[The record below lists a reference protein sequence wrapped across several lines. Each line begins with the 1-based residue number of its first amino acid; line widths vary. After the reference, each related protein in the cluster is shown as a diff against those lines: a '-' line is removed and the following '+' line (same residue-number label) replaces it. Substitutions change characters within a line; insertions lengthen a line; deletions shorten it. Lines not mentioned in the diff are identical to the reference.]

1 MLIIS
6 NPVNSTVPIAY
17 ETLRRAGVTAPSVL
31 GITTLDVCRAQTFIG
46 GAQRV
51 DPRGV
56 RIQVVGGHSGP
67 QHRAPLFDGGTR
79 AGARVPVLTPGR
91 RPG

>member
-67 QHRAPLFDGGTR
+67 SIVPLFSTAVRGR
-79 AGARVPVLTPGR
+79 ARACRS
-91 RPG
+91 